1 MLNVHLVRSNEYDL
15 SSYWE
20 VINTLQAFD
29 GPINFIAN
37 EEEIEIDEE
46 TLREEIVGDDDFYK
60 LEAIQDNDYMPSMS
74 LREGISYIPKKDLI
88 APVPFKDVIKW
99 KDIFKECNE
108 FRISNNIEPEDFII
122 LLTERRNDKNW
133 FTGGDKKAN
142 NIFVHT
148 GYWDYIIEAPR
159 KFPIAYE
166 CAASVLRKLMFANF
180 RALKKG
186 LHKTTIGCMNDFCE
200 QKEQI
205 ILKLRT
211 ADICS
216 DCIKIIN
223 DKQIDT
229 LLVEQTLNVFDGLR
243 KQMLF
248 KNGFNKLRKPSRL
261 EILNPPYQSRLIL
274 PDYGNIEIKLT
285 PLEKTL
291 YLLYLKYPEGIAY
304 QELIDYKHEL
314 TEIYSKLAKTGSTQE
329 IEIKIASLTNPT
341 ESSTPEKVSK
351 IKTKFNSAL
360 GEDNAVNYIISGER
374 GEKKKINLNRELIVK
389 T

>member
-29 GPINFIAN
+29 GPISFIAH

-46 TLREEIVGDDDFYK
+46 ILKEKIVGDDDFYK
-60 LEAIQDNDYMPSMS
+60 SEPIQDSDYRPSFS
-74 LREGISYIPKKDLI
+74 LRERISYIPKKDLKI
-88 APVPFKDVIKW
+88 PVPFKDVTTW
-99 KDIFKECNE
+99 NDLFNECNE
-108 FRISNNIEPEDFII
+108 FRVSNNIEPEDFII

-133 FTGGDKKAN
+133 FTGGDEKAN

-159 KFPIAYE
+159 KLPIAYE
-166 CAASVLRKLMFANF
+166 CAASILRKLMFANF
-180 RALKKG
+180 KELKRG
-186 LHKTTIGCMNDFCE
+186 LHKKTIGCMNDFCE

-205 ILKLRT
+205 VLKLRT

-216 DCIKIIN
+216 VCIKIIN

-229 LLVEQTLNVFDGLR
+229 LLVDQTLKVIDGLR

-248 KNGFNKLRKPSRL
+248 KNGFNRPRIPSKL

-291 YLLYLKYPEGIAY
+291 YLLYLRYPEGIAY
-304 QELIDYKHEL
+304 HELIDYKDEL
-314 TEIYSKLAKTGSTQE
+314 IEIYSKLAKTGSPHE
-329 IEIKIASLTNPT
+329 IEAKITALTNT
-341 ESSTPEKVSK
+341 TDSSTPEKVSK

-360 GEDNAVNYIISGER
+360 GEDNAIDYIISGER
-374 GEKKKINLNRELIVK
+374 GQKKKINLKREFIVN